1 MDEQKVVEKN
11 CYGVNFSKIMF
22 IFMSI
27 SGGHIES
34 DISNIYIF
42 VNIDIVS
49 KQIRKYRYFDIKK
62 PRKNSKK
69 TQKNKKHI
77 KNTKGGLL
85 NYDFTARGEG
95 EGGPYKK
102 REVR

>member
-34 DISNIYIF
+34 DISNINIF
-42 VNIDIVS
+42 VNIEIVS
-49 KQIRKYRYFDIKK
+49 KQMSKYRYFRYFKK
-62 PRKNSKK
+62 NEKKCKKKN
-69 TQKNKKHI
+69 KNKKTAKNKKTNKTHI
-77 KNTKGGLL
+77 KNTK
-85 NYDFTARGEG
+85 RGC
-95 EGGPYKK
+95 
-102 REVR
+102 

>member
-34 DISNIYIF
+34 DISNINIF
-42 VNIDIVS
+42 VNMD
-49 KQIRKYRYFDIKK
+49 
-62 PRKNSKK
+62 
-69 TQKNKKHI
+69 HI
-77 KNTKGGLL
+77 YTECK
-85 NYDFTARGEG
+85 
-95 EGGPYKK
+95 
-102 REVR
+102 